1 MAFALGSI
9 ASLISV
15 LAASQIGDEQ
25 QNSPKA
31 FRTVFAPD
39 IIPPSGEFKTS
50 DNVAFKSG
58 EVIRECEL
66 SEFQVNLGDLHGL
79 TYDLEITK
87 DNIAPLQC
95 IDDKV
100 RSVDEGIK
108 LGFKV
113 Q

>member
-9 ASLISV
+9 ASLVSV
-15 LAASQIGDEQ
+15 LAASQIGGEQ
-25 QNSPKA
+25 QKSSKA

-39 IIPPSGEFKTS
+39 IVPPSGKLETT
-50 DNVAFKSG
+50 DNVAFKAG

-95 IDDKV
+95 IDDKI